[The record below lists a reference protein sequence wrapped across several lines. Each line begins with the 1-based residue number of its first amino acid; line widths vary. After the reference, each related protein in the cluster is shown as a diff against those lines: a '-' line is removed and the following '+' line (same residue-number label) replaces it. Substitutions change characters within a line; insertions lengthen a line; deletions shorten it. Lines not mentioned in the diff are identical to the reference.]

1 MTWSYL
7 IPCLKK
13 LVGLGDF
20 LRVSHLTSSSLEMK
34 FGVFNHAMKW
44 TMPNSIVSLGFMTI
58 ISQPDWFGPHWK
70 IHHLPCKLVVRCSKL
85 YPPWK
90 PMECTSL
97 SYKNGLSMGFHIPH
111 CSSTYPRVAGVI
123 FWGKPLPPIF
133 QYVVKVAL
141 GIIQVAKW
149 CKVMSRIHL
158 TFGNTMVNKWQLHE
172 KNDRHQIWFVFP

>member
-1 MTWSYL
+1 MVYSNMTSPYL

-20 LRVSHLTSSSLEMK
+20 LRVSHLTSSLEM
-34 FGVFNHAMKW
+34 VR
-44 TMPNSIVSLGFMTI
+44 
-58 ISQPDWFGPHWK
+58 K
-70 IHHLPCKLVVRCSKL
+70 IHRLPCKRMVRCSKL

-90 PMECTSL
+90 PMDCISC
-97 SYKNGLSMGFHIPH
+97 SYKNGCSMGFHIPH
-111 CSSTYPRVAGVI
+111 CS
-123 FWGKPLPPIF
+123 F

-158 TFGNTMVNKWQLHE
+158 KFGNTMINKWPFHE
-172 KNDRHQIWFVFP
+172 KNDRHQMWFVFP